1 MPHQLKYLFIVLIT
15 IFFLSSCN
23 EDEFADW
30 KILNE
35 NWLEEFKALHQDEPD
50 FFKTESGIFYKVI
63 HQSNYTQPNSNS
75 VIYAQYTGKL
85 INGTTFDSGIYNQ
98 YLSQAIRGWQEGIP
112 KMRDGAHF
120 IFYIPAELAY
130 GEEGQ
135 GNVPPNSTLIFDIKL
150 IKTYN

>member
-1 MPHQLKYLFIVLIT
+1 MPHQLKYLIIVLTAILY
-15 IFFLSSCN
+15 LSSCN

-30 KILNE
+30 KILNQ
-35 NWLEEFKALHQDEPD
+35 NWLEEFKELHQDEPD
-50 FFKTESGIFYKVI
+50 FFQTESGICYRVI

-75 VIYAQYTGKL
+75 LVYVQYTGKL
-85 INGTTFDSGIYNQ
+85 IDGTTFDSGFFNRT
-98 YLSQAIRGWQEGIP
+98 LSEAIRGWQEGVT

-130 GEEGQ
+130 GKDGQ
-135 GNVPPNSTLIFDIKL
+135 GKVPPNSTLIFDIKL